1 VISEEN
7 DKKKN
12 TQKTKRQSFFSS
24 TPEDRGEKLWLAG
37 KATLKPSTDSYE
49 KK

>member
-7 DKKKN
+7 NDGKKK
-12 TQKTKRQSFFSS
+12 KTKRQSFFVNA
-24 TPEDRGEKLWLAG
+24 RGRGKLRLAG
-37 KATLKPSTDSYE
+37 KATLKLSTDSYE